1 MGIGF
6 VCKTGLIY
14 PLLKKERKAGKKKRD
29 AAALLFFRIYKPV
42 SGFKIE

>member
-1 MGIGF
+1 MS
-6 VCKTGLIY
+6 
-14 PLLKKERKAGKKKRD
+14 LKLKNVKPARNERD